1 MAKAKSINA
10 YDKFLVIE
18 KLKTQTKIPVTIYVP
33 TVVNNHIH
41 LFIESCKLNGTNIT
55 NLFTLIFMNGY
66 SLYKKFLDKGID
78 SIMEMN
84 YVISYFLK
92 VFDNVVSSSQNEWSM
107 NQPAIIF
114 MASMCEKYKLDFYE
128 VLEYVGKNRY
138 IVGDR
143 LVLEVKDIVTI
154 FKKYKEEHKIG

>member
-1 MAKAKSINA
+1 MARVKSTNA

-33 TVVNNHIH
+33 TVVNNHIR

-84 YVISYFLK
+84 YIISYFLK

-114 MASMCEKYKLDFYE
+114 LVSMCEKYKLDICE
-128 VLEYVGKNRY
+128 LLEYVGKNRY
-138 IVGDR
+138 IVGER
-143 LVLEVKDIVTI
+143 LVLEAKDIDMI
-154 FKKYKEEHKIG
+154 FEKYRKEFKIG

>member
-1 MAKAKSINA
+1 MKSVNA

-41 LFIESCKLNGTNIT
+41 MFIESCKLNGTNIT

-66 SLYKKFLDKGID
+66 SIYKKFLDKGIN
-78 SIMEMN
+78 SVMEMN

-92 VFDNVVSSSQNEWSM
+92 VFDNVVSSSQNEWSL
-107 NQPAIIF
+107 NQPAMIF
-114 MASMCEKYKLDFYE
+114 LHSMCEKYNLDFYE
-128 VLEYVGKNRY
+128 MLEYINNNRH

-143 LVLEVKDIVTI
+143 LVLEVRDVRDII
-154 FKKYKEEHKIG
+154 LKYKKEHKIG

>member
-1 MAKAKSINA
+1 MKSVNA

-41 LFIESCKLNGTNIT
+41 MFIESCKLNGTNIT

-66 SLYKKFLDKGID
+66 SIYKKFLDKGID
-78 SIMEMN
+78 SVMEMN

-92 VFDNVVSSSQNEWSM
+92 VFDNVVSSSQNEWSL
-107 NQPAIIF
+107 NQPAMIF
-114 MASMCEKYKLDFYE
+114 LYSMCEKYNLDFYE
-128 VLEYVGKNRY
+128 MLEYINNNRH

-143 LVLEVKDIVTI
+143 LVLEVRDVRDII
-154 FKKYKEEHKIG
+154 LKYKKEHKIG